1 MTATL
6 HDFQRRA
13 VDEVLRIRGSE
24 KARDFERRQTC
35 GTDKCRERRQ
45 EVMA

>member
-13 VDEVLRIRGSE
+13 VDEVLRIRGAE
-24 KARDFERRQTC
+24 KARDFERRRTC
-35 GTDKCRERRQ
+35 GTDKCRKRRR
-45 EVMA
+45 EVIS